1 VAFAIL
7 GRDPGH
13 QPYVEEAA
21 MEDLKE
27 IEQLFIM
34 LSQIPIDGIMVAPGF
49 SYEAVVNDVFLSS
62 IAVYKRL
69 DGSGYRILYPTKRI
83 GVCDMTICHPT
94 TAELSREVEKAIC
107 TKAEEVLG
115 L

>member
-1 VAFAIL
+1 MKIKKVEVVPIKPKEGLVAFAT
-7 GRDPGH
+7 
-13 QPYVEEAA
+13 VE
-21 MEDLKE
+21 
-27 IEQLFIM
+27 
-34 LSQIPIDGIMVAPGF
+34 
-49 SYEAVVNDVFLSS
+49 VNDVFLSS